1 MPFPN
6 RYRASILALAFL
18 VPQLAQAQV
27 AGGERVLVYI
37 DDIVT
42 DDAKLRNEVGAL
54 TSALCG
60 AVAKDKRLDVLCAP
74 DVKQILGFAAAS
86 SMIGSTSPAVES
98 VQRRLEQVKFV
109 ISGTLVMRKADVVL
123 TVQGG
128 PTAEGADATAL
139 FSDKPVVKVEE
150 VTSAAKMKLLDA
162 LPVVAG
168 RVVKGLLAPVAATP
182 PTGPMAPPA
191 PLK

>member
-1 MPFPN
+1 MKSFVLGLT
-6 RYRASILALAFL
+6 AGCALAAVL
-18 VPQLAQAQV
+18 VPQTALAQA
-27 AGGERVLVYI
+27 GDDRVLVYV
-37 DDIVT
+37 DDVVT
-42 DDAKLRNEVGAL
+42 NDPKLKSEVGAM

-86 SMIGSTSPAVES
+86 SMIGTTSPAVEN

-109 ISGTLVMRKADVVL
+109 VSGTLVFRNADVVL
-123 TVQGG
+123 TVQAG

-139 FSDKPVVKVEE
+139 YSDKPLVKVEE
-150 VTSAAKMKLLDA
+150 VTPAKQMRLLDK
-162 LPVVAG
+162 LPVVAT
-168 RVVKGLLAPVAATP
+168 RITRALLSPAPVAQAP
-182 PTGPMAPPA
+182 LQPPA